1 MKIFGFTLI
10 LFFTVIGIACNISS
24 KSKFNKEDWCKIEDL
39 QLHPNRVKMLD
50 DLLKNNTL
58 KGLTV
63 SQLIDKLGHPDFN
76 TPPDSNKIY
85 YNIVT
90 EYGLDIDPF
99 YSKNLIFTYSHDSII
114 TNFIIDEPL
123 SN

>member
-1 MKIFGFTLI
+1 MKIFAPIFI
-10 LFFTVIGIACNISS
+10 LFTMLWTIACNNAY
-24 KSKFNKEDWCKIEDL
+24 KDKFNKEGWCRTEDL
-39 QLHPNRVKMLD
+39 HVHPQRANMLD
-50 DLLKNNTL
+50 DLLKHNTL

-63 SQLIDKLGHPDFN
+63 SQLIDKLGNPDFN

-85 YNIVT
+85 YNIIT
-90 EYGLDIDPF
+90 EYGLDIDPV
-99 YSKNLIFTYSHDSII
+99 YSKNLIFTYSPDSII

>member
-1 MKIFGFTLI
+1 MKIFASIFISVFI
-10 LFFTVIGIACNISS
+10 LWCIACNNANN
-24 KSKFNKEDWCKIEDL
+24 SKFNKENWCKTEDL

-58 KGLTV
+58 KGLTI
-63 SQLIDKLGHPDFN
+63 SQLIDKLGNPDFN

-85 YNIVT
+85 YNIIT
-90 EYGLDIDPF
+90 EYGLDIDPV
-99 YSKNLIFTYSHDSII
+99 YSKNLIFTFSHDSII
-114 TNFIIDEPL
+114 NNFIIDEPL